1 MTSVHIALFLKL
13 PLHVVGLREGSH
25 STSKVSRTDKTD
37 SNRRFLCIVSSVLMT
52 QFRCASKSECAPATY
67 SGKRVQFCALDL
79 VSMPCMHSKHAWTC
93 CWRRKWLAGMFCI
106 AL

>member
-52 QFRCASKSECAPATY
+52 QFRWASNVRQLHTVGKEY
-67 SGKRVQFCALDL
+67 SSAL
-79 VSMPCMHSKHAWTC
+79 
-93 CWRRKWLAGMFCI
+93 
-106 AL
+106 